1 VKDKVKLIL
10 EVQALDAEKSI
21 NQECDIIGIKF
32 SNIEEAKILKRLLP
46 CIDKPLMLRGTG
58 DDDVDKHL
66 LPELMS
72 ISDRECIIG
81 IVNENNYKKI
91 VPPAVKG
98 GHTVIIRTPIDINM
112 AKEMNILTGN
122 LGLEKI
128 IIDPDIGGIGY
139 GFEYGYSVIEK
150 IKLES
155 KNDKYLDKP
164 IISFAAEETAKTKE
178 AKDIN
183 LSKYLEIAAI
193 SGVIAAGADYVSVN
207 NPEIIRTVRQIV

>member
-1 VKDKVKLIL
+1 MKDKVKLIL

-58 DDDVDKHL
+58 DDDVDKNL

-81 IVNENNYKKI
+81 VVNENNYKEI

-164 IISFAAEETAKTKE
+164 IISFAAEETSKTKE

-183 LSKYLEIAAI
+183 MSKYLEIASI
-193 SGVIAAGADYVSVN
+193 SGVIAAGADYVLVN